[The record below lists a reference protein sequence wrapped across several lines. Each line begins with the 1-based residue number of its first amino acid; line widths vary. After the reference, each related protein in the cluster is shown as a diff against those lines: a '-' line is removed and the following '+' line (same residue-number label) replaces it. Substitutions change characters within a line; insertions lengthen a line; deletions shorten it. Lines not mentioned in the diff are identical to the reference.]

1 MNDDEAAIFMQHPVK
16 ADVVH
21 TSTKKTVVNSSG
33 NENRGSIFKY
43 DTHINVNKMK
53 YNLLNSEEDIMVQYT
68 KALLQKGKGSEYTA
82 SSIKEMDE
90 KLVRLVVA
98 NQEKELSVLGG
109 IQKSMARSVNPGNSQ
124 QPTGMHSFKDVPM
137 NPHERMVYMEH
148 EFRSKIELIR
158 QFIHHPC
165 ADGLNDQFIGKIV
178 SAILVIRQEFPRLFS
193 YNYDKLCATGCCYK
207 ELNTLIEKVIVR
219 RRKLLEEE
227 EKESRKE
234 LHSINEDDY
243 FLKRKNAKKLLDRF
257 TTVFKPLVGL
267 KIQEMKK
274 KLYRKEPSV
283 GLSEAEKHNLRH
295 RIFVLRQKWKIN
307 D

>member
-1 MNDDEAAIFMQHPVK
+1 MNDDEAAIFMQNPRK
-16 ADVVH
+16 ADILNN
-21 TSTKKTVVNSSG
+21 KAVVNI
-33 NENRGSIFKY
+33 NEKRGSIFKH
-43 DTHINVNKMK
+43 DMK
-53 YNLLNSEEDIMVQYT
+53 YNAPTFPNSVNSQEDIMVQYT
-68 KALLQKGKGSEYTA
+68 KALLQKGKGSDYTP

-90 KLVRLVVA
+90 KLIRLLVA
-98 NQEKELSVLGG
+98 NQDQGLDVLGR
-109 IQKSMARSVNPGNSQ
+109 IQKPVKPVNPQ
-124 QPTGMHSFKDVPM
+124 QPTGMHSFKGVPM

-148 EFRSKIELIR
+148 EFRSKMELVR
-158 QFIHHPC
+158 QFINHPC

-193 YNYDKLCATGCCYK
+193 YDYDKLCGVGSCYK
-207 ELNTLIEKVIVR
+207 ELNNLTEKVIVR
-219 RRKLLEEE
+219 RRKLLEEQE
-227 EKESRKE
+227 NESRKE

-243 FLKRKNAKKLLDRF
+243 FLRRKNAKKLLDRF

>member
-21 TSTKKTVVNSSG
+21 TSSNRPVNVNM
-33 NENRGSIFKY
+33 NENRGSIFKH
-43 DTHINVNKMK
+43 DTMIGNWSTIPNSVN
-53 YNLLNSEEDIMVQYT
+53 SQEDIMVQYAR
-68 KALLQKGKGSEYTA
+68 ALLQKGKGSQYTPT
-82 SSIKEMDE
+82 SMKEMDE
-90 KLVRLVVA
+90 KLVRLVVSGQDQGL
-98 NQEKELSVLGG
+98 NVLGG
-109 IQKSMARSVNPGNSQ
+109 IQKNMLKPVRSQ
-124 QPTGMHSFKDVPM
+124 QPTGMQTFQDVPM
-137 NPHERMVYMEH
+137 NPQERMVHMEH

-165 ADGLNDQFIGKIV
+165 ADGLNDQFIGKVV

-193 YNYDKLCATGCCYK
+193 YNYDKLCGVGCCYK
-207 ELNTLIEKVIVR
+207 ELNNVIEKIIVR
-219 RRKLLEEE
+219 RRKLMEEE
-227 EKESRKE
+227 EKDSRRE
-234 LHSINEDDY
+234 LHSSINEDDY
-243 FLKRKNAKKLLDRF
+243 FMKRKNAKKLLDRF

-274 KLYRKEPSV
+274 KLYRKEPTSV